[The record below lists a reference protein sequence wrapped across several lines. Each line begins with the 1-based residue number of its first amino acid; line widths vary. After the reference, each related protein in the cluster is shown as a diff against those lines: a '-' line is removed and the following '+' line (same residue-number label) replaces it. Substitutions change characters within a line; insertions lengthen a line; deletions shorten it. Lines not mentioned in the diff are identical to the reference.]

1 MGYRKFSERRQE
13 DHLTLGALGGLGG
26 QHSQNSTCEIETT
39 TAEISTLTPPKA
51 SKAPKVAS
59 IVEIDAESLAGL
71 AADTW
76 TDAEEERAAIVE
88 YDAGVPRAW
97 AEGFARLD
105 PSKPPS
111 GIMPEYWLRF
121 VDDCGRFLDG
131 WAERAAA
138 LGWGPLH
145 LFGCDRKRPFT
156 RLYHLGLVWQVNGGR
171 VVELQCN
178 RATIKTRDARLL
190 AYRVRPLEVGSVVL
204 AWELNP

>member
-1 MGYRKFSERRQE
+1 MTALAFTKFDPRAFLENAERK
-13 DHLTLGALGGLGG
+13 GVPAKP
-26 QHSQNSTCEIETT
+26 
-39 TAEISTLTPPKA
+39 A
-51 SKAPKVAS
+51 KVAKS
-59 IVEIDAESLAGL
+59 EGERNATLASLATL
-71 AADTW
+71 AARHPRTEQICSPPPDTW
-76 TDAEEERAAIVE
+76 TDAEEERAAIIE
-88 YDAGVPRAW
+88 YDGGVPRDW

-145 LFGCDRKRPFT
+145 LFGCDRMRPFT

-204 AWELNP
+204 LAWELSDNSH